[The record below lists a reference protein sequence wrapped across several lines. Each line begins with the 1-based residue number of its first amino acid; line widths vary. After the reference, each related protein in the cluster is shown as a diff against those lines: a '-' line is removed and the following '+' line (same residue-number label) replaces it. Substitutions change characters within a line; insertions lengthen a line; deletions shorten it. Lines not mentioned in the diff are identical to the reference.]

1 MVRSGIGLNF
11 KLGLVIMQNIVPG
24 RDNGITAVRYI
35 NQAMK
40 PHRNYTFQEDNAVL
54 ILQEPQ

>member
-1 MVRSGIGLNF
+1 
-11 KLGLVIMQNIVPG
+11 MQNIVPG
-24 RDNGITAVRYI
+24 RDNGVTAVRYI
-35 NQAMK
+35 NQVMK